1 MSDDDAP
8 AVPLVVVMG
17 VSGSGK
23 TTIGALVAHEA
34 GAAFLDADSL
44 HPLENVR
51 KMAAGTPLVDEDRWP
66 WLDVVGQRLQQAG
79 EDGTGLVLACSAL
92 KRRYRDRIRRQ
103 APETV
108 FLHLTGGVGV
118 LSSRLE
124 GRSEHFMPASLLQS
138 QLDTLEPLGDDE
150 RGCAVGI
157 DQPVEAVVA
166 EAVAALRALGTAGPA
181 RSRG

>member
-66 WLDVVGQRLQQAG
+66 WLDVVGQRLQQAD

-108 FLHLTGGVGV
+108 FLHLTGK
-118 LSSRLE
+118 
-124 GRSEHFMPASLLQS
+124 
-138 QLDTLEPLGDDE
+138 
-150 RGCAVGI
+150 
-157 DQPVEAVVA
+157 
-166 EAVAALRALGTAGPA
+166 ALRD
-181 RSRG
+181 